1 MPYNE
6 ENEYNRVKET
16 IQQML
21 YGPLLLYILQKDL
34 QWKTIKST
42 MENITHKNAVCSIQQ
57 AK

>member
-34 QWKTIKST
+34 HWKTIKST
-42 MENITHKNAVCSIQQ
+42 MENITHENAVCSIQQ